1 MTRSL
6 PWLSTTLAFLVGV
19 ALSCNAAV
27 APDKTKVDRATKQVE
42 QGAKQV
48 EQGAEQVEQGAKQ
61 VEQGAKQISQGH
73 TVVDGAKFSGENVKE
88 LFQKT
93 FGSSRR

>member
-1 MTRSL
+1 MTRRL

-19 ALSCNAAV
+19 AQSCDAAV
-27 APDKTKVDRATKQVE
+27 AVDKTKVDRATE
-42 QGAKQV
+42 R
-48 EQGAEQVEQGAKQ
+48 
-61 VEQGAKQISQGH
+61 VEQGAKQISPGNVGQGVKETAKGIGH

-88 LFQKT
+88 VLKT

>member
-1 MTRSL
+1 MTRRL
-6 PWLSTTLAFLVGV
+6 PWLSTMLAFLVGV
-19 ALSCNAAV
+19 ALSCDAAV
-27 APDKTKVDRATKQVE
+27 AAEKTKVDRETKQVE
-42 QGAKQV
+42 QR
-48 EQGAEQVEQGAKQ
+48 
-61 VEQGAKQISQGH
+61 AKQISQGNVDQGVKQTAKGIGH